1 MKQTLFI
8 TCVFAGA
15 LMSCQSESKPALA
28 KSDSAVA
35 KESIVY
41 PFTPKYSL
49 NWRPGDE
56 KNALIV
62 LNCLKHY
69 VDGDMKG
76 AFADLADTVEFYND
90 GFHFSG
96 SKDSLQA
103 IISAERNE
111 LASVSKV
118 FDTWLTAY
126 YPDKDDT
133 WVTLWYT
140 EITTDKKGKTD
151 SLIYVDDVLIKNGK
165 IKEYDEKIRHFP
177 KPVAKK

>member
-1 MKQTLFI
+1 MKQTFFLATLCAFI
-8 TCVFAGA
+8 
-15 LMSCQSESKPALA
+15 LLSCQSESKPAVV

-35 KESIVY
+35 KEPISY

-49 NWRPGDE
+49 NWQPGDE
-56 KNALIV
+56 KNAVIV

-76 AFADLADTVEFYND
+76 AFTDLADTVEFYAD
-90 GFHFSG
+90 GFHFKG

-103 IISAERNE
+103 IIGAERNA

-126 YPDKDDT
+126 YPDKGDT

-140 EITTDKKGKTD
+140 ETTTDKKGKTD
-151 SLIYVDDVLIKNGK
+151 SLYYVDDVLIKNGK
-165 IKEYDEKIRHFP
+165 IHEYDEKIRHFP

>member
-1 MKQTLFI
+1 MKPTLFLTVMI
-8 TCVFAGA
+8 AFV
-15 LMSCQSESKPALA
+15 LISCQSESKPAVI
-28 KSDSAVA
+28 KSDSAVI
-35 KESIVY
+35 KEPIAY

-49 NWRPGDE
+49 NWQPGDE

-62 LNCLKHY
+62 LNCLKNY
-69 VDGDMKG
+69 VDGEMKA
-76 AFADLADTVEFYND
+76 AFADLADTVDFYND
-90 GFHFSG
+90 GFHFHG

-103 IISAERNE
+103 IVTTERNS

-126 YPDKDDT
+126 YPDKGDT

-151 SLIYVDDVLIKNGK
+151 SLNYVDDVLIKKGK
-165 IKEYDEKIRHFP
+165 ILEFDEKIRHFP
-177 KPVAKK
+177 TPVAKK